1 MAHSFLLLLS
11 SALVSTLF
19 IYVIIMDYI
28 IKKYIFKVIVR
39 YYPSEI
45 EEIIITVKRLHLS
58 SKVVYEDESILKF
71 ESDDNI
77 NIKDRKKIKTYRVVK
92 EYMLLSIVVEF
103 IVWALCRI
111 IFL

>member
-1 MAHSFLLLLS
+1 MTHFFLLLLS

-28 IKKYIFKVIVR
+28 IKKYIFKVIAR

-45 EEIIITVKRLHLS
+45 EKIIITVKRLHLS
-58 SKVVYEDESILKF
+58 NKIVYEDKSILKF
-71 ESDDNI
+71 ESDDYI
-77 NIKDRKKIKTYRVVK
+77 SIKDRKKIKTYRVVK
-92 EYMLLSIVVEF
+92 KYLLLSIVVEL
-103 IVWALCRI
+103 IAWTLCRI